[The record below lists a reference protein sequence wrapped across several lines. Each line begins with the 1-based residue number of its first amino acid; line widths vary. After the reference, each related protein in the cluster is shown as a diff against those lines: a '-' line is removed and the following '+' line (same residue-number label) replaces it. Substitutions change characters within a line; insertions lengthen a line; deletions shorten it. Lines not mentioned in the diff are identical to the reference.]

1 MGKVYHKE
9 RLAGLD
15 VAFTDLVEAWAEQ
28 LICSVQIFYC
38 KCDCGV
44 PKENRMDAVPMFGGA
59 PVGGEEDENWPI
71 AEVRFEVMAEIAEGL
86 GFVAGHHQQPRNSR
100 HFELR

>member
-15 VAFTDLVEAWAEQ
+15 VAFTRLIEVWAEE
-28 LICSVQIFYC
+28 LIHSVQIYIC
-38 KCDCGV
+38 ECHNNSLDNK
-44 PKENRMDAVPMFGGA
+44 RMDAVPMFGGQ
-59 PVGGEEDENWPI
+59 PVLREEDENWPI
-71 AEVRFEVMAEIAEGL
+71 AEVRYEVMAEIAERL
-86 GFVAGHHQQPRNSR
+86 GFVAGHHQEPRNSK